1 MVQVAR
7 REVRSCMSEVSFR
20 QRGSSGL
27 NVSVVGV
34 GCNNFGFR
42 IDEDAT
48 RAVVSA
54 ALDAGLN
61 LFDTAASY
69 GASEERLGKALG
81 ARRAEVVIATK
92 WPSPFETTK
101 HH

>member
-1 MVQVAR
+1 
-7 REVRSCMSEVSFR
+7 MSEVPFR
-20 QRGSSGL
+20 QLGSSGL

-42 IDEDAT
+42 IDENAT
-48 RAVVSA
+48 NAVVAA

-81 ARRAEVVIATK
+81 ARRAGRTRCR
-92 WPSPFETTK
+92 
-101 HH
+101 